1 VNVELFLDKT
11 HFSYDVAIQ
20 NRSKPLPVQLKT
32 TKSVPPRFFAIE
44 PSAVHPHPFD
54 RKRVVSHGLVYEPSI
69 HGRVRFGSGS
79 HSWQADNGVMAH
91 RADCF
96 QRHVAA

>member
-11 HFSYDVAIQ
+11 HFSYDVAIR
-20 NRSKPLPVQLKT
+20 NRSQPLRVQLKI

-54 RKRVVSHGLVYEPSI
+54 RKRKFASNNDP
-69 HGRVRFGSGS
+69 
-79 HSWQADNGVMAH
+79 
-91 RADCF
+91 
-96 QRHVAA
+96 